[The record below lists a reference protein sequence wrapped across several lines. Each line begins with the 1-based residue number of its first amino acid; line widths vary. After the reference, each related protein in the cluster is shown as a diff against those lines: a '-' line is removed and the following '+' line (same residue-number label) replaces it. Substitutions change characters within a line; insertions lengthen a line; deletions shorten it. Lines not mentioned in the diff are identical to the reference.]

1 MNEFKSIFKNELA
14 EYLAISQG
22 TISDGTLQNTRRIL
36 LSFDSLLAEE
46 NTGEISERTVN
57 RWIGRLLQTNAPKTV
72 SDKVSYLRKF
82 LRYLQYEGYSV
93 FMPDCPKTSDSY
105 VPYIFSDEEIQMLLA
120 SADSW
125 GSRHT
130 DPQTRQMDMEFCML
144 LRMLLG
150 CGFRLGEPLAARVKD
165 INFSRG
171 TILIRHAKNNKQRVV
186 PMDVTL
192 TRMLEKYCIAMA
204 IKTEPESHL
213 FPSVRKKGAAVTKGT
228 FGLRFRKLL
237 QQTNL
242 CVPRKAHSRGQCL
255 HCFRHYFA
263 IHSFVQAEK
272 KGRPVNDSVPFLSV
286 YLGHH
291 DMNETEKYLKFS
303 SDMFPEYTE
312 LFEDYAVSVFMEVG
326 DEEK

>member
-46 NTGEISERTVN
+46 NTDEISERTVN

-213 FPSVRKKGAAVTKGT
+213 FPSVRKKGAAVTANQPVCSWKG
-228 FGLRFRKLL
+228 
-237 QQTNL
+237 
-242 CVPRKAHSRGQCL
+242 
-255 HCFRHYFA
+255 
-263 IHSFVQAEK
+263 SFQ
-272 KGRPVNDSVPFLSV
+272 RSMS
-286 YLGHH
+286 
-291 DMNETEKYLKFS
+291 
-303 SDMFPEYTE
+303 
-312 LFEDYAVSVFMEVG
+312 
-326 DEEK
+326 

>member
-57 RWIGRLLQTNAPKTV
+57 RWIGRFLQTNAPKTV

-242 CVPRKAHSRGQCL
+242 CVPGKAHSRGQCL

>member
-171 TILIRHAKNNKQRVV
+171 TILIRHAKNNKQSVV

-242 CVPRKAHSRGQCL
+242 CVPGKAHSRGQCL